1 MMQRKITGM
10 IVGVVVALG
19 ASYPVI
25 ADTTPE
31 DAKDYRAAI
40 MTTFRGHIGAAS
52 MIARGLVDDNGQM
65 LAHAQGLANGAQE
78 LKNIFPEGSD
88 VDGSESLPAIWSEP
102 DKFAE
107 AIDAMVTST
116 AALEEAVEGGDRA
129 AIGAAFRNVGMSCR
143 GCHDNF
149 RKSDD

>member
-1 MMQRKITGM
+1 MQLKKSGILL
-10 IVGVVVALG
+10 GVAAALC
-19 ASYPVI
+19 AAYPVL

-40 MTTFRGHIGAAS
+40 MTALRGHIGAAS
-52 MIARGLVDDNGQM
+52 MIARGLVDNDGQ
-65 LAHAQGLANGAQE
+65 LLGHAEGLANGAAE

-88 VDGSESLPAIWSEP
+88 VDGSEALPAIWGEP

-107 AIDAMVTST
+107 AIDTMVQATGEFE
-116 AALEEAVEGGDRA
+116 AAAAGGDSA
-129 AIGAAFRNVGMSCR
+129 AIGAAFRQVGMACR

-149 RKSDD
+149 RRSDD

>member
-1 MMQRKITGM
+1 MQRKLSGM
-10 IVGVVVALG
+10 LVGVVAALG

-40 MTTFRGHIGAAS
+40 MTTLRGHIGAAS
-52 MIARGLVDDNGQM
+52 MITRGLVENNGQL
-65 LAHAQGLANGAQE
+65 LAHAEGLSNGAAE

-88 VDGSESLPAIWSEP
+88 VDGSEALPAIWGEP

-107 AIDAMVTST
+107 AINTMVEATAELEDA
-116 AALEEAVEGGDRA
+116 AADGDA
-129 AIGAAFRNVGMSCR
+129 EAIGGAFRKVGMSCR